1 MQSRRRLPAL
11 AAALIVTFACAG
23 DAAADSASDAFVA
36 RINKVLATAKPGD
49 SESSRSMCSNLADA
63 AFDLGAMA
71 PAASKGAWPKFNA
84 SQRAAFRAALE
95 RRIASDC
102 RSRSRDIA
110 GKTMAVVG
118 ERQGEGGDRFI
129 AVRAKDGGGRQLIWR
144 VHVGSSGLRAVDV
157 TVDGKSLAITIE
169 KDAKALLQKAGGDL
183 QQFVKLMGG

>member
-11 AAALIVTFACAG
+11 AVVLIATFGAVG
-23 DAAADSASDAFVA
+23 EAAADSAGDAFVA

-49 SESSRSMCSNLADA
+49 GASTRSMCSNLADA

-71 PAASKGAWPKFNA
+71 PAVSAGAWPKFNG
-84 SQRAAFRAALE
+84 SQRAAYRAAIV
-95 RRIASDC
+95 RRIAGDC
-102 RSRSRDIA
+102 QSRSRDIA

-144 VHVGSSGLRAVDV
+144 VRAGSGGLRAVDV
-157 TVDGKSLAITIE
+157 TVDGKSLAVTIG